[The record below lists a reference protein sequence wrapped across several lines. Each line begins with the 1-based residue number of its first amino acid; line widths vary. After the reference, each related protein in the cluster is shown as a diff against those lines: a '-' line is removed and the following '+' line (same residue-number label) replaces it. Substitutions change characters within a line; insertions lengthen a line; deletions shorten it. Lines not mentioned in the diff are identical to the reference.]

1 MNLYKLGGVK
11 MKGLKSLLSRRSKI
25 ENKYEEDVM
34 VELNKKEID
43 EVMAVGNSI
52 EVGKWFLN
60 EDIKYMVSKRG

>member
-1 MNLYKLGGVK
+1 

>member
-1 MNLYKLGGVK
+1 

-34 VELNKKEID
+34 VELNEKEID